1 VSWRTH
7 LVFPEGARLTPEAR
21 DLICRLLCDSE
32 HRLGSHGAGAEQIK
46 AHTWFKDVEWEKLYE
61 MDAAFKPVVNGE
73 LDTQNFMKFDEVEC
87 PKPARTGSGPSWKV
101 SITPQN
107 INFVGYTYRNFDA
120 VRGSRHSLDIKGSV
134 SPPRSS
140 TDSTRSDSAIDYTKL
155 STGGDG
161 SQQ

>member
-1 VSWRTH
+1 
-7 LVFPEGARLTPEAR
+7 
-21 DLICRLLCDSE
+21 
-32 HRLGSHGAGAEQIK
+32 
-46 AHTWFKDVEWEKLYE
+46 VEWEKLYE

-140 TDSTRSDSAIDYTKL
+140 TDSTRSKSCY
-155 STGGDG
+155 
-161 SQQ
+161 